1 YRPLAVSRHTAS
13 MPSVRESSTLLRAKI
28 LPKIELAR
36 ESSRDLRVRW
46 AAWSDSVFSARSR
59 PDVVH
64 NRPRRLRRKQRPY
77 RVLIVALSEIDR
89 NLLDRCLNNKPR
101 AWEDFVDRFMGL
113 VVHVINHTAQ
123 CRSINLSAADREDLA
138 AEVFLAI
145 VDNDMAVLRHFFGRR
160 SLATSLTVIA
170 RRVVVRKLVEG
181 RSSVP
186 LGDMVAQA
194 EAEEDEPEQRMGD
207 REEVGRLLGQLHGSE
222 ATVVRMY
229 HLEGKT
235 YQEISRSV
243 GMPENSVGPML
254 SRARAKL
261 RRRAGVDGGTT
272 LQRTSGLPRPC
283 QPRSYSRAVLA
294 RYSWPHRHILIP
306 IGS

>member
-1 YRPLAVSRHTAS
+1 
-13 MPSVRESSTLLRAKI
+13 MK
-28 LPKIELAR
+28 
-36 ESSRDLRVRW
+36 
-46 AAWSDSVFSARSR
+46 
-59 PDVVH
+59 VV
-64 NRPRRLRRKQRPY
+64 P
-77 RVLIVALSEIDR
+77 VALLEIDR
-89 NLLDRCLNNKPR
+89 SLLDRCLSRKAR

-145 VDNDMAVLRHFFGRR
+145 IDNDMAVLRHFRGRS
-160 SLATSLTVIA
+160 SLATYLTVIA

-181 RSSVP
+181 RLNVP

-194 EAEEDEPEQRMGD
+194 ESEEDTPEQRIGD
-207 REEVGRLLGQLHGSE
+207 SEEVCRLLGQLQGSE

-235 YQEISRSV
+235 YQEISRSI
-243 GMPENSVGPML
+243 GLPENSVGPML

-261 RRRAGVDGGTT
+261 RRRAGVDGATT
-272 LQRTSGLPRPC
+272 
-283 QPRSYSRAVLA
+283 
-294 RYSWPHRHILIP
+294 
-306 IGS
+306 